1 MVIEQWLKF
10 LLRGAKR
17 APPTVGKREK
27 RETRERADGDRLV
40 GWGVVSSFHFIPEGI

>member
-27 RETRERADGDRLV
+27 RETRERADGDRR
-40 GWGVVSSFHFIPEGI
+40 EGGEGEMGEERER